1 MRAGFLFCTGHTAPL
16 HYQQIYFSRHQI
28 LEEHGNEKKEY

>member
-1 MRAGFLFCTGHTAPL
+1 MPAFLFCTAHRAPL
-16 HYQQIYFSRHQI
+16 HYQQIYFSPHQT